1 MMLPV
6 ALVGFACLV
15 VAIVVV
21 VALVAW
27 HPHAHEEATGDNG
40 GVDPATVA
48 DWCEH
53 IERIKH
59 PNGGS
64 TLVHCYATPT
74 HEIVGDVTT
83 HGSAGGHSAMVATY
97 CAEHAP
103 EGAVRV
109 RTLASR

>member
-15 VAIVVV
+15 VAIVMV

-27 HPHAHEEATGDNG
+27 HPHAHDDETPDE
-40 GVDPATVA
+40 GVDPSTVF

-53 IERIKH
+53 IDRVRRGGFH
-59 PNGGS
+59 YVDQPCPN
-64 TLVHCYATPT
+64 TPT
-74 HEIVGDVTT
+74 HELVGDVTT
-83 HGSAGGHSAMVATY
+83 HGDAGGHSAMVATY
-97 CAEHAP
+97 CDEHAP

-109 RTLASR
+109 RTLAGR